1 MTPEWARQYKLVQE
15 TVPRSKVV
23 GAVGRYKDDVDERE
37 HSIDLTEESPQCS
50 KVSDMECHRI
60 ACITNTISI
69 SIILI
74 CV

>member
-37 HSIDLTEESPQCS
+37 HSIDLTEDTVTHLFDNDTREWDELGNWHDTPFLYGS
-50 KVSDMECHRI
+50 KE
-60 ACITNTISI
+60 
-69 SIILI
+69 
-74 CV
+74 